1 MKAVRIEQ
9 FGDLQQL
16 RVSTIPRPI
25 LAHNEVLIRVMAAG
39 VNYVDALYVL
49 SPNNSFLISEV

>member
-9 FGDLQQL
+9 FGELQQL

-25 LAHNEVLIRVMAAG
+25 PAHNEVLIRVMAAG

-49 SPNNSFLISEV
+49 SPNN